1 MSIDKLFGEAIQTA
15 TVTETQLATAVADKL
30 APVSNI
36 QTATSIT
43 AVKSNHYYLF
53 SGGAA
58 TVTLPGSP
66 STGDFVWIT
75 VANGLA
81 NNVVGRN
88 SEKIM
93 GLAEDMTI
101 DTANVSVQLRYANT
115 AAGWIII

>member
-1 MSIDKLFGEAIQTA
+1 MIDKLFGEAIETA
-15 TVTETQLATAVADKL
+15 TVTETQLAANLAVKL
-30 APVSNI
+30 TPAANI

-43 AVKSNHYYLF
+43 AAVTNHYILF
-53 SGGAA
+53 SSGAA
-58 TVTLPGSP
+58 TVTLPASP
-66 STGDFVWIT
+66 NTGDIVWVT